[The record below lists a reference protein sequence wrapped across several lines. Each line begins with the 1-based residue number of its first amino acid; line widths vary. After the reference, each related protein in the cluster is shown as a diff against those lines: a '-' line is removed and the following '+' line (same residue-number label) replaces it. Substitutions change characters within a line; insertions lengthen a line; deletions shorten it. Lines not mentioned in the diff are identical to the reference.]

1 MYVCV
6 PPPSRSGITHDSHDF
21 TISVTGSSE
30 RKSER
35 ETKKRLG
42 AKREAFMKQAPQV
55 DLRIASNLFNN
66 IYLQR
71 K

>member
-1 MYVCV
+1 MCVCV
-6 PPPSRSGITHDSHDF
+6 PPPSRSGITHDSHDY

-30 RKSER
+30 RSER

-42 AKREAFMKQAPQV
+42 AKREAYIKQAPQV
-55 DLRIASNLFNN
+55 DLRIASNLFDN